1 MPAVGFVLLINP
13 DGGAQPRGADLIA
26 AVPELM
32 VGEVCGER
40 WPVAS
45 WADHPRQ
52 VEDQAEA
59 LRQVTGIL
67 DVEVACVDWRGDASS
82 SDIQFDWNE
91 LRGRR
96 RTA

>member
-1 MPAVGFVLLINP
+1 MPAVGFVLLIARLSN
-13 DGGAQPRGADLIA
+13 AAPRGDALTA
-26 AVPELM
+26 AVPGLM
-32 VGEVCGER
+32 VGAVTGQR

-52 VEDQAEA
+52 VEEQAQA
-59 LRQVTGIL
+59 LRGVDGIM
-67 DVEVACVDWRGDASS
+67 DVEVACVDWRGDESA
-82 SDIQFDWNE
+82 SDIQFDWSE

>member
-1 MPAVGFVLLINP
+1 MPAVGFVLLINRLSNTARR
-13 DGGAQPRGADLIA
+13 DDALTA
-26 AVPELM
+26 AVPGLM
-32 VGEVCGER
+32 VGAVSGER

-52 VEDQAEA
+52 VEEQAQA
-59 LRQVTGIL
+59 LRAVDGIL
-67 DVEVACVDWRGDASS
+67 DVEVACVDWRGDSTA
-82 SDIQFDWNE
+82 SDIQFDWSE